1 MGAIHGRGYYDRLGL
16 GEAGFSGARVDA
28 KGATVLRKQLR
39 RAQVLAFFSRLP
51 PCLVGLEACATAHYW
66 ARELRALSHV
76 VRLMPA
82 QYVKAYIRRNKHD
95 AADAEAIC
103 EAVQRPTMRFVPV
116 KTTEQQATQL
126 LHRGR
131 EQLVRQRTMLVN
143 ALRAHLAEFGMVAA
157 QGLRNVGELIA
168 IVRDDGDTRLPGV
181 ARQVLQV
188 LADQIEQ
195 IETAVAG
202 LERQLLA
209 WHKTNPVSQRL
220 ASIPGI
226 GPIIATAIATTVA
239 DPKVFRSGREFA
251 AWLGLVPRQNST
263 GGKTRLGG
271 ITKRGNRYL
280 RRLLI
285 NGASANLLRSKAT
298 KADPWVIGLRRRRP
312 PLVVA
317 VALANKTARIAW
329 AVMLRQNEYQPRAV
343 AATAPVLEL
352 ARE

>member
-1 MGAIHGRGYYDRLGL
+1 MLNQVADGVWVRQSEWVWTNSIVVRGEDGLILVDPGIDGSDLNQLADDVDRLGIPVV
-16 GEAGFSGARVDA
+16 AGFSTHPHWDHLLWHARFGDVPRYATPAGAQAASEARE
-28 KGATVLRKQLR
+28 
-39 RAQVLAFFSRLP
+39 RAQR
-51 PCLVGLEACATAHYW
+51 
-66 ARELRALSHV
+66 
-76 VRLMPA
+76 M
-82 QYVKAYIRRNKHD
+82 
-95 AADAEAIC
+95 AAESASGI
-103 EAVQRPTMRFVPV
+103 P
-116 KTTEQQATQL
+116 L
-126 LHRGR
+126 
-131 EQLVRQRTMLVN
+131 
-143 ALRAHLAEFGMVAA
+143 
-157 QGLRNVGELIA
+157 ELIGLVTPLPA
-168 IVRDDGDTRLPGV
+168 DGGPVPGEIIEAARLDG
-181 ARQVLQV
+181 ASER
-188 LADQIEQ
+188 QIEQ

-226 GPIIATAIATTVA
+226 GPTIATAIATTVA

-251 AWLGLVPRQNST
+251 AWMGLVPRQNST

-329 AVMLRQNEYQPRAV
+329 AVMLREKEYQPRAV
-343 AATAPVLEL
+343 AA
-352 ARE
+352 

>member
-1 MGAIHGRGYYDRLGL
+1 
-16 GEAGFSGARVDA
+16 
-28 KGATVLRKQLR
+28 
-39 RAQVLAFFSRLP
+39 VLAFFSRIP
-51 PCLVGLEACATAHYW
+51 RCVVGLEACATAHYW
-66 ARELRALSHV
+66 ARKLGALGHE

-82 QYVKAYIRRNKHD
+82 QYVTYIKRNKHD
-95 AADAEAIC
+95 SADAEAIC

-116 KTTEQQATQL
+116 KTAEQQAMAL

-143 ALRAHLAEFGMVAA
+143 ALRAHLAEFGIVAA

-168 IVRDDGDTRLPGV
+168 IVRDDGDRRLPDV
-181 ARQVLQV
+181 ARQVL
-188 LADQIEQ
+188 ANQIER
-195 IETAVAG
+195 IETAVAA

-209 WHKTNPVSQRL
+209 WHKTNPVTQRL

-263 GGKTRLGG
+263 GWKTRLGG

-329 AVMLRQNEYQPRAV
+329 AVMLREREYQPTAV
-343 AATAPVLEL
+343 AA
-352 ARE
+352 

>member
-1 MGAIHGRGYYDRLGL
+1 MAIRACLTWRGRCCRCWQIRSSRSRQRLQRW
-16 GEAGFSGARVDA
+16 SGSCWP
-28 KGATVLRKQLR
+28 GT
-39 RAQVLAFFSRLP
+39 
-51 PCLVGLEACATAHYW
+51 
-66 ARELRALSHV
+66 
-76 VRLMPA
+76 
-82 QYVKAYIRRNKHD
+82 
-95 AADAEAIC
+95 
-103 EAVQRPTMRFVPV
+103 RPT
-116 KTTEQQATQL
+116 L
-126 LHRGR
+126 
-131 EQLVRQRTMLVN
+131 
-143 ALRAHLAEFGMVAA
+143 
-157 QGLRNVGELIA
+157 
-168 IVRDDGDTRLPGV
+168 
-181 ARQVLQV
+181 
-188 LADQIEQ
+188 
-195 IETAVAG
+195 
-202 LERQLLA
+202 
-209 WHKTNPVSQRL
+209 W

-329 AVMLRQNEYQPRAV
+329 AVMLRQKEYQPRAV
-343 AATAPVLEL
+343 AA
-352 ARE
+352 